1 VRDVR
6 LPGPGARGSLH
17 LTLVSTTNEGVAG
30 PSALT
35 VSIERTESAVI
46 VEVAGEVDLSTAPR
60 LKEVLDEVA
69 PVSGAVIVD
78 LTGVSFMDSS
88 GLNVLLQRREQL
100 LGDHSGATVRL
111 IVTQPSLRRLFEVT
125 GLNDV
130 FELFLSSA
138 EATGR
143 H

>member
-1 VRDVR
+1 M
-6 LPGPGARGSLH
+6 
-17 LTLVSTTNEGVAG
+17 TLVSTTNEGVAG